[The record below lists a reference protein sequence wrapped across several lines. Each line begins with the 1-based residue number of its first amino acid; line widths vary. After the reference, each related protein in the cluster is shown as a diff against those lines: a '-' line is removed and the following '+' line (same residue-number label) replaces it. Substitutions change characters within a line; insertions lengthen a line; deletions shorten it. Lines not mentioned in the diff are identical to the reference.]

1 MVVGDVAG
9 HGIGCATLANQ
20 LRIAIQVR
28 VHDGRRL
35 GDILDL
41 VDRELGDDFATC
53 WLGAFD
59 PESSELRV
67 ANAGHLPAVLYRDGR
82 CEFVAAHTR
91 PPLGSG
97 VDGAGELVLQMEPGD
112 VLVAFTD
119 GLVERRSE
127 PIGAGLDR
135 LCEVLSEVGDGEDV
149 GLALV
154 ARLAA
159 DSQDDVCVMTLR
171 VQEAGTGVAQTS

>member
-28 VHDGRRL
+28 VLDGRRL

-41 VDRELGDDFATC
+41 VDGEIADDFATC

-59 PESSELRV
+59 PESRILTV

-82 CEFVAAHTR
+82 CEFVAEHTR

-97 VDGAGELVLQMEPGD
+97 RNGARELQLHLEPGD

-119 GLVERRSE
+119 GLVERRGE
-127 PIGAGLDR
+127 PLGVGLDR
-135 LCEVLSEVGDGEDV
+135 LRGVLAEVGDGEDV

-154 ARLAA
+154 ARLAV
-159 DSQDDVCVMTLR
+159 DSEDDVCVLTLR
-171 VQEAGTGVAQTS
+171 MDQDGPGAHTA